1 MATIILRSTK
11 GLTLTN
17 TEVDANF
24 TNLENDKLESG
35 DDMAASELSAT
46 GSLTLSTASGLVA
59 AGTTQGTA
67 APITK
72 TYNIIS
78 TASTNQGVRLPAAA
92 VGKVVNVYNTSGA
105 TIKVYPAT
113 SATIDGG
120 STNAPDEIATNTGK
134 EFVGT
139 GTGTWR
145 IVGSGG
151 NTVQDYSA
159 TIASLVAYSDSNL
172 DFPARTFRL
181 DTTAARRSEQAIV
194 NGQTVSV
201 MASGQ
206 DHILHFGDGYIPI
219 PATSVMNIALT
230 MQMSSAV
237 TSKNVKLVVDVYNSA
252 GTSIRQ
258 VTFDD
263 ISVPSDTSEVSLSLS
278 NVLLNTDL
286 VSATEGR
293 VEIQRL
299 AASTDDHTGDIQ
311 VKRAVVTYV

>member
-24 TNLENDKLESG
+24 TNLNNDKLESG
-35 DDMAASELSAT
+35 DSMAASELSAT

-78 TASTNQGVRLPAAA
+78 TASANQGVRLPAAVA
-92 VGKVVNVYNTSGA
+92 GKVVNVYNTTGA
-105 TIKVYPAT
+105 TIKIYPAT
-113 SATIDGG
+113 DATIDDG
-120 STNAPDEIATNTGK
+120 STNAPDEIRPNNGK

-139 GTGTWR
+139 GTDTWR
-145 IVGSGG
+145 VVGAGG
-151 NTVQDYSA
+151 NNAPDFTA

-181 DTTAARRSEQAIV
+181 DTTAAQRSEQAIV
-194 NGQTVSV
+194 NGQTISV
-201 MASGQ
+201 MALS
-206 DHILHFGDGYIPI
+206 DILHFGDGYIPI
-219 PATSVMNIALT
+219 PITSAMSIALT
-230 MQMSSAV
+230 MQMSTAI
-237 TSKNVKLVVDVYNSA
+237 TSKNVRLVVDVYDSS

-258 VTFDD
+258 VNFDD
-263 ISVPSDTSEVSLSLS
+263 ISVPSDISEVSLSLS
-278 NVLLNTDL
+278 NVLLNTD
-286 VSATEGR
+286 VSTATEGR

-299 AASTDDHTGDIQ
+299 AATTDDHSGDIQ